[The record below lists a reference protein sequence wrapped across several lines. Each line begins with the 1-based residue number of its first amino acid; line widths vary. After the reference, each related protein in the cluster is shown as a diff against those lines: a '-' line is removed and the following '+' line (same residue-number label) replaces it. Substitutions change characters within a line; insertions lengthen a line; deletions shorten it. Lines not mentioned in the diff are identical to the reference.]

1 MIEELICTTNQGMV
15 KRLSR
20 ESAHDK
26 KSSEDMSDKGPPDKR
41 RKYNL
46 RNPKP
51 PSDQQ
56 PPTDESSTA
65 SRQKYKRRRKTQKEE
80 EVLWVNDDTL
90 SDESSDSEYV
100 PPSSSEEKSVS
111 VNIRITVNAEED
123 TETSCT
129 DESEDED
136 TVDEEDGFLMYLLEK
151 YAKSA
156 KDEDEKPKKGGNHQ
170 KIPMKLSQTENKY
183 FKTLPSK
190 KQKEF
195 IHLMERVIKIGFED
209 GDVPYKF
216 KILQLPISDYMK
228 SHVLKKANALSDM
241 PPDTGESY
249 KLKNWIDGLLR
260 IPFGKT
266 IPLPVK
272 MEDGKQKCTD
282 FMKLSKATMDSAIY
296 GMNGAKTQIMQIIAQ
311 WIVNPSSVGNVIAL
325 QGPMGV
331 GKTSFAKNAIAKV
344 LNRPF
349 EFFSLGGASDISNFV
364 GHSYTYEG
372 SIWGRI
378 ADSLMHA
385 GTMNPVFYFDEVDKI
400 STTPHG
406 EEITNM
412 LIHLTDR
419 SQNTQFHDRYFSG
432 IEFDLSQCLFVFSLN
447 DLEKVHPI
455 LRDRMTIIT
464 CSGYNEKDKKEILK
478 SHVWPQLLERLKFDA
493 NEVEITDDGM
503 TFLISE
509 YSSDEKG
516 VRTLIRTVES
526 MMTRLNMLRVAD
538 SETMKDYNFFME
550 VSFPLKIDEQVI
562 RTLLCDMSK
571 KELET
576 WRSMY
581 T

>member
-1 MIEELICTTNQGMV
+1 MT
-15 KRLSR
+15 KRPSR
-20 ESAHDK
+20 ESANDK
-26 KSSEDMSDKGPPDKR
+26 KASENMSDKSPLNKR

-46 RNPKP
+46 RDRKSISGQESP
-51 PSDQQ
+51 P
-56 PPTDESSTA
+56 PPPDTA
-65 SRQKYKRRRKTQKEE
+65 PEKKRRRKGGSVKEE
-80 EVLWVNDDTL
+80 ILWINDDTL
-90 SDESSDSEYV
+90 TDDSSDSTYSPSQDEY
-100 PPSSSEEKSVS
+100 PVS
-111 VNIRITVNAEED
+111 VNIHIHANRPTED
-123 TETSCT
+123 TES
-129 DESEDED
+129 ESEES
-136 TVDEEDGFLMYLLEK
+136 ECSEKKNEDGFLMFLLEK
-151 YAKSA
+151 YANVA
-156 KDEDEKPKKGGNHQ
+156 KEEEEKPKRGNHQ
-170 KIPMKLSQTENKY
+170 KIPMKLNQSENKY
-183 FKTLPSK
+183 FKTLDSK

-195 IHLMERVIKIGFED
+195 IHMMERVIKIGFED

-228 SHVLKKANALSDM
+228 CHVIKKANALSDM
-241 PPDTGESY
+241 PPDSGESY

-260 IPFGKT
+260 VPFGKT

-272 MEDGKQKCTD
+272 FTDGKEKCTD
-282 FMKLSKATMDSAIY
+282 FMKLSKTIMNSAIY
-296 GMNGAKTQIMQIIAQ
+296 GMDGAKTQIMQIIAK
-311 WIVNPSSVGNVIAL
+311 WLVNPSSVGNVIAL

-385 GTMNPVFYFDEVDKI
+385 GTMNPVLYFDELDKI
-400 STTPHG
+400 STTPQG

-432 IEFDLSQCLFVFSLN
+432 LEFDLSQCLFVFSLN

-464 CSGYNEKDKKEILK
+464 CGGYNEKDKKEILK
-478 SHVWPQLLERLKFDA
+478 SYVWPQLLEQLKF
-493 NEVEITDDGM
+493 NEEDVDLTDDGM
-503 TFLISE
+503 KFLISE
-509 YSSDEKG
+509 YSAEEKG

-538 SETMKDYNFFME
+538 SETMKEYNFYMD
-550 VSFPLKIDEQVI
+550 VQFPLKIDETVI
-562 RTLLCDMSK
+562 RTLLIDTTK

-576 WRSMY
+576 WKSMY
-581 T
+581 S